1 MRTISRRLRSQVS
14 RLGLCCNVTVHITL
28 KPHPLMASDDASLAR
43 VGDIAGRRFSGQHI
57 DLLAI
62 GRQEKPP
69 ISLSRAM

>member
-1 MRTISRRLRSQVS
+1 
-14 RLGLCCNVTVHITL
+14 
-28 KPHPLMASDDASLAR
+28 MASGDASLAR